1 MKKTR
6 QFNLVKLMPLP
17 LPPTSLT
24 DLDDGNRA
32 PPGAALVLALLG
44 SLFIWSAVIVYL
56 FWR

>member
-17 LPPTSLT
+17 LPPASLT
-24 DLDDGNRA
+24 DIDDGDRA
-32 PPGAALVLALLG
+32 PPGLALVLALLG

-56 FWR
+56 FLR